1 MKRLMC
7 GLTVLALMLLCL
19 GSALAEQKVRL
30 PESSYCLKIPDGMEY
45 DGPGDYPD
53 DADFAWVS
61 EELGLDIQFFR
72 RANDKGATLQAMA
85 DILIGDGI
93 DASIYR
99 INGIDMVAY
108 RVQDPQDP
116 PEKGMKCIG
125 YVFLDGDAAQ
135 MICFWYAGQTAAD
148 LTAEIIGSIT
158 DKD

>member
-7 GLTVLALMLLCL
+7 GLTVLALTLLCL

-72 RANDKGATLQAMA
+72 RANDKGATLQA
-85 DILIGDGI
+85 
-93 DASIYR
+93 
-99 INGIDMVAY
+99 N
-108 RVQDPQDP
+108 
-116 PEKGMKCIG
+116 
-125 YVFLDGDAAQ
+125 
-135 MICFWYAGQTAAD
+135 
-148 LTAEIIGSIT
+148 
-158 DKD
+158 